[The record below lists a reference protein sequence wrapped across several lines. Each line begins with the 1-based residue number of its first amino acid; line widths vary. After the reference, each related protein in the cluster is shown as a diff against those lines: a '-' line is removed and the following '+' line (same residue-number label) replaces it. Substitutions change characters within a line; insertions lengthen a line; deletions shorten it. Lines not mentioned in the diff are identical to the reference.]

1 MPGADL
7 LCLADTPQKVKSAKK
22 VGFDQFAFRG
32 ALRVMPKAEV
42 IPSAYRAKHSDLCM
56 QRRLLT
62 LHPIDMQPQ
71 HAPTSQYLS

>member
-32 ALRVMPKAEV
+32 ALRVMPKPEV
-42 IPSAYRAKHSDLCM
+42 IPFWHTEQNTAICAC
-56 QRRLLT
+56 
-62 LHPIDMQPQ
+62 IG
-71 HAPTSQYLS
+71 LSYPEPN